1 MKYICSCYIIIVI
14 FLFPGSNCLAFDKPG
29 PFFPDISVFLFA
41 KFLNDKNIFSKKQTQ
56 LSQRIEENLFSIPDI
71 KLLPAWRKSLILYVC
86 VPPTPPAP
94 PPRTSPAFRDRGA
107 AVFLTSR
114 QHCFSPIK
122 ISLKFSLISSVLAQI
137 ISSVIGALSSSAHNF
152 FSRRES
158 YKYAICFLTYSK
170 GRRSVIF
177 SET

>member
-86 VPPTPPAP
+86 VPPTPPRHP
-94 PPRTSPAFRDRGA
+94 PPDFPGISRSRRGCLFNLSPTLF
-107 AVFLTSR
+107 FTN
-114 QHCFSPIK
+114 QNFIK
-122 ISLKFSLISSVLAQI
+122 IFTNFFCPCTNNFFCYRCIII
-137 ISSVIGALSSSAHNF
+137 IS
-152 FSRRES
+152 
-158 YKYAICFLTYSK
+158 T
-170 GRRSVIF
+170 
-177 SET
+177 